1 MSVKNIYR
9 LSFLQKF
16 SYGSG
21 NFAANL
27 MNCTVGTYISFYYT
41 DVAGL
46 PIAAVGIILLLCR
59 VLDGISDL
67 CMGWIV
73 ERTHTKYGKARPW
86 LFRMAIPFGIAIFL
100 MFFSPNFG
108 IVGKIIYAGATYIAG
123 IAVIYTAISV
133 PYNTLSVLITKS
145 TDERTQLATMRQL
158 FGFIGPLVITTIS
171 IPIINTLGANQLAWS
186 ILTGIYGLIGAF
198 IYLWIFFSIKEI
210 NTFENNECIT
220 FKEKTTFNKIK
231 IQKNIIINLKALIK
245 NKFWLIVIFINMM
258 LFVNWGVQGGV
269 KLYYCIYVLQ
279 DANFFSVLAIASQL
293 PNILCCFF
301 IPAIVKKYG
310 KRNVSTVGCI
320 ISIIGGLMMLI
331 DPTNLMLLFISTIIS
346 TIGLAPISICVF
358 AMLGDTAIYGQW
370 KTKIKNEGMIF
381 SAATFG
387 EKIGYAL
394 GGALTAFI
402 MAYGGYIAKAT
413 IQTDTAIFSMKF
425 CMIIIPIIISS
436 LIVIALKYYKLDE
449 IYNNILKDLI
459 AQKED

>member
-1 MSVKNIYR
+1 MFVKNIYQ
-9 LSFLQKF
+9 LSFWQKL

-41 DVAGL
+41 DIAGL

-59 VLDGISDL
+59 ILDGISDL
-67 CMGWIV
+67 GMGWIV
-73 ERTHTKYGKARPW
+73 ERTYTRYGKARPW
-86 LFRMAIPFGIAIFL
+86 LLRMAIPFGMAIFL

-108 IVGKIIYAGATYIAG
+108 MVGKIIYAGATYIAG

-145 TDERTQLATMRQL
+145 TNERTQLATMRQL
-158 FGFIGPLVITTIS
+158 FGFIGPLIITTIS
-171 IPIINTLGANQLAWS
+171 IPVINILGADQLAWS
-186 ILTGIYGLIGAF
+186 ILTGIYGLIGAS
-198 IYLWIFFSIKEI
+198 IYLWIFFSVKEI
-210 NTFENNECIT
+210 NTFENNEYVLS
-220 FKEKTTFNKIK
+220 KEKTVSNKSE
-231 IQKNIIINLKALIK
+231 KNIVVNLKALIK
-245 NKFWLIVIFINMM
+245 NKFWLIVIFINIM
-258 LFVNWGVQGGV
+258 LFINWGVQGGV
-269 KLYYCIYVLQ
+269 KLYYCIYVLH

-301 IPAIVKKYG
+301 ISSIVKKYG
-310 KRNVSTVGCI
+310 KRNVSIVGCI

-331 DPTNLMLLFISTIIS
+331 DPTDYMLLFMSTIIS

-449 IYNNILKDLI
+449 IYNNIIKDLI